1 MGEIPRG
8 RERPNIDF
16 DSHTHRLAFM
26 NSFSANYP
34 ELVEDRNI
42 YFLDC
47 TLFHTP
53 DRSRELRRHVGLNPR
68 IQEEVV
74 DDENF
79 MKVISPVKTYD
90 PTKRNLVITCCISG
104 KHRGVAVG
112 ELVTVG
118 LDKLFFDGTDDKSS
132 GKVVLC
138 NLSEN
143 DHWYGTCKGR
153 CDWCSL
159 KNKAAND
166 KRTDNVATAVRK
178 IKEVMNASPVTT
190 RVTPKFYKACR
201 QSALSNHLRSRVQLS
216 SRKPKTN

>member
-1 MGEIPRG
+1 MH
-8 RERPNIDF
+8 F
-16 DSHTHRLAFM
+16 
-26 NSFSANYP
+26 
-34 ELVEDRNI
+34 
-42 YFLDC
+42 
-47 TLFHTP
+47 
-53 DRSRELRRHVGLNPR
+53 
-68 IQEEVV
+68 
-74 DDENF
+74 
-79 MKVISPVKTYD
+79 
-90 PTKRNLVITCCISG
+90 G

-190 RVTPKFYKACR
+190 RVTPKFYKFMPPKCTVKPPPKSCPTVKQEAKDELKPSFTPVRDFVGVKKEGGDDTPLKNMIDDVIRVGGESAMLGVIEKHPERVCSR
-201 QSALSNHLRSRVQLS
+201 QRFV
-216 SRKPKTN
+216 